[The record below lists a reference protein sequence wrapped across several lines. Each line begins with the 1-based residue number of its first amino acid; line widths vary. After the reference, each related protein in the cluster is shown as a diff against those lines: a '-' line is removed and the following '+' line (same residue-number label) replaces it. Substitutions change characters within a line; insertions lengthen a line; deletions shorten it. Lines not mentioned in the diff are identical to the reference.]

1 MEDTGKRWEP
11 PDSIVAVVR
20 KMGGF
25 PGSGEGEPRIGLV
38 AVFSEDKKR
47 KIDRLIILEVEEYDL
62 T

>member
-20 KMGGF
+20 WEDF
-25 PGSGEGEPRIGLV
+25 PEVARASRGLV
-38 AVFSEDKKR
+38 SWLFSEDKKR